1 MATLVYSLDAKN
13 PSSYSGSGSSWFDVS
28 GNTYSPV
35 ATATLYNSPT
45 FTTDGGLKYF
55 KFSSA
60 SQQYADFAMAAVDA
74 GAFPSNTLAY
84 QIYNQ
89 SQSIAI
95 WVRVDSALQPFTE
108 PGYYGGYQG
117 TILTSGYT
125 TFDNENLQFDISA
138 GNCGTVSSSSAISVG
153 WRQASS
159 RFAAG
164 SLLPTIGQWYF
175 IVGVYRKT
183 GTLTGFVDFYVNGLL
198 NGTVSATSV
207 SGDTFS
213 GSVVKNNYLARSS
226 FVNRTGTYVPKPASI
241 IYSDISVSQFQ
252 IYQGALSASEI
263 TTLYDNG
270 SRVAPAINQR
280 GVPPELGLP
289 VTTRQ
294 FSWNEMAR
302 RAWGSEFSAPDR
314 RVYEFSNGRGF
325 DSTDRGD
332 TGFYEPPST

>member
-13 PSSYSGSGSSWFDVS
+13 PSSYPGSGSSWFNVS
-28 GNTYSPV
+28 GNTYSPL

-60 SQQYADFAMAAVDA
+60 SQQYADFPMAAQNA
-74 GAFPSNTLAY
+74 GAFPSSTLAY
-84 QIYNQ
+84 QIYQQ

-95 WVRVDSALQPFTE
+95 WVRVDSALQPWID
-108 PGYYGGYQG
+108 PSYNAGYQG
-117 TILTSGYT
+117 TIVTSSLSLAG
-125 TFDNENLQFDISA
+125 NENVQFDISA
-138 GNCGTVSSSSAISVG
+138 GNCGTVAGTSAISAG
-153 WRQASS
+153 WRAGGSK
-159 RFAAG
+159 FGAG
-164 SLLPTIGQWYF
+164 SLLPSIGQWYF
-175 IVGVYRKT
+175 LVGVYRKT
-183 GTLTGFVDFYVNGLL
+183 GALSGFVDFYVNAVF
-198 NGTVSATSV
+198 NGTVAATSG
-207 SGDTFS
+207 SGDVFS
-213 GSVVKNNYLARSS
+213 GTFVQNNYLARSALA
-226 FVNRTGTYVPKPASI
+226 NGQGAKPASI
-241 IYSDISVSQFQ
+241 IFSDISVSQFQ

-270 SRVAPAINQR
+270 SRVAAPVNQR

-289 VTTRQ
+289 VITRQ

-302 RAWGSEFSAPDR
+302 RSWGSEFSAPDR